1 MLLFHGWSL
10 PGTVHSPNQV
20 GKVITFLR
28 ESLSNNDWLI
38 NNWNK
43 GDSWNQGK
51 GEVCV
56 LAAEAQ
62 GLLIVLREDFVL
74 EKTIYSCQCF
84 NEYST

>member
-1 MLLFHGWSL
+1 M
-10 PGTVHSPNQV
+10 
-20 GKVITFLR
+20 
-28 ESLSNNDWLI
+28 
-38 NNWNK
+38 
-43 GDSWNQGK
+43 
-51 GEVCV
+51 